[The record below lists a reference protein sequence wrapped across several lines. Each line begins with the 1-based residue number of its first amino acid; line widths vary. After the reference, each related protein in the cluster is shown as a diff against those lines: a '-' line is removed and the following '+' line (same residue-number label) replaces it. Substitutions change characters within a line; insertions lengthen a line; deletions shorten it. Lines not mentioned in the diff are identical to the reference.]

1 MGAGDPVRGG
11 ASARAASAGS
21 WTFAAGL
28 GVTLVL
34 GIVAAGRAGVAATP
48 AAGTAPDPVPGSA
61 GAPVE
66 VERTVAAMGTTL
78 RGRALA
84 PDRPSALA
92 ALEVAFDAVAAEEA
106 LLSTWREDT
115 ELARLNGAPAGEA
128 LRVDARLHGLLA
140 EAWEVSEETGG
151 AFDPAVGALVAAWD
165 LRGEGRRPPP
175 QELRAARAATGRDCF
190 ALGPGRRVTPRCEGA
205 WIDGGAFGK
214 GSALRRARA
223 ALNEAGI
230 AAALLDF
237 GGQLVALGSPTGEDG
252 WPAAVA
258 HPADRD
264 RPVVRLALR
273 DRSAATTS
281 SSERFVV
288 IDGEP
293 RGHVLDPRSGRP
305 VPAWGSVT
313 VVARDP
319 LRADALST
327 GLFVMGP
334 ERAMGW
340 AQGRDDAGVL
350 VVELADD
357 GDLVVCWN
365 DAMEP
370 YVRSTNL
377 RRETC

>member
-92 ALEVAFDAVAAEEA
+92 ALEAAFDAVAAEEA
-106 LLSTWREDT
+106 LLSTWRGDT
-115 ELARLNGAPAGEA
+115 ELARLNRAEIGEA
-128 LRVDARLHGLLA
+128 VRVDGRLHDLL
-140 EAWEVSEETGG
+140 ERVWDVSGETGG
-151 AFDPAVGALVAAWD
+151 AFDPVVGALVEAWD
-165 LRGEGRRPPP
+165 LRGEGRRPSSE
-175 QELRAARAATGRDCF
+175 ELGAARAASGRDCF
-190 ALGPGRRVTPRCEGA
+190 ALGPDRRVTRRCEGA

-223 ALNEAGI
+223 ALAEAGV
-230 AAALLDF
+230 AEALLDF
-237 GGQLVALGSPTGEDG
+237 GGQLLAVGSPPGEHA

-258 HPADRD
+258 HPADRA
-264 RPVVRLALR
+264 RAVARLTLR

-288 IDGEP
+288 IDGKP
-293 RGHVLDPRSGRP
+293 RGHVLDPRTGRP

-313 VVARDP
+313 VVAADP

-334 ERAMGW
+334 EGATRW
-340 AQGRDDAGVL
+340 AEGREDVGVL
-350 VVELADD
+350 VLELADD
-357 GDLVVCWN
+357 GGLAACWN
-365 DAMEP
+365 DAMDSYLRLNP
-370 YVRSTNL
+370 